1 VAPKGGREKRRLNR
15 VELSGR
21 LLELSA
27 LRYTPAGVPA
37 LEFRLRHESEQSEAG
52 SLRKVEAE
60 IGGIAF
66 DTQARLLAGTQ
77 LNTGLKLHG
86 FLAAKS
92 KRSRKLVLHVTNIEF
107 IEGQEKET
115 ENASA
120 AQR

>member
-1 VAPKGGREKRRLNR
+1 
-15 VELSGR
+15 VEFKLQ
-21 LLELSA
+21 
-27 LRYTPAGVPA
+27 
-37 LEFRLRHESEQSEAG
+37 HESEQSEAG
-52 SLRKVEAE
+52 NLRKVEAE

-66 DTQARLLAGTQ
+66 DAQARLLAGTR

-92 KRSRKLVLHVTNIEF
+92 KRSKKLVLHVTNIEF

-115 ENASA
+115 ENAPA

>member
-1 VAPKGGREKRRLNR
+1 
-15 VELSGR
+15 VE
-21 LLELSA
+21 
-27 LRYTPAGVPA
+27 
-37 LEFRLRHESEQSEAG
+37 FKLRHESEQSEAG
-52 SLRKVEAE
+52 NLRKVEAE

-77 LNTGLKLHG
+77 LNTGLKLQG

-92 KRSRKLVLHVTNIEF
+92 RRSRKLVLHVTNIEF

-115 ENASA
+115 EHAPA